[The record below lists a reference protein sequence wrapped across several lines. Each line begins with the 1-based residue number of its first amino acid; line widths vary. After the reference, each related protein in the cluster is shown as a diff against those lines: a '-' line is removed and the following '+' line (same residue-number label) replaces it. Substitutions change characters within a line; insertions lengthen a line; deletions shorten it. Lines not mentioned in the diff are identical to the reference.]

1 MQLLTCQNQT
11 ALKERLYQDEYQTV
25 MHLSLQKGQEIPE
38 HHGGDAEVTV
48 IPVRGAIVFTAS
60 GQSEHLVP
68 GKLVHLNAQELHAVR
83 AEEDSD
89 VILIKSARAGIV
101 RGC

>member
-1 MQLLTCQNQT
+1 MQLFTCENRT
-11 ALKERLYQDEYQTV
+11 MLKECLYQDDCQTI
-25 MHLSLQKGQEIPE
+25 MHLSLQKGREIPE

-48 IPVRGAIVFTAS
+48 VPVRGSIVFTAS
-60 GQSEHLVP
+60 GQSEPLVP
-68 GKLVHLNAQELHAVR
+68 GKLVHLNAKELHSLR

-89 VILIKSARAGIV
+89 VILIRSAHAGIV

>member
-11 ALKERLYQDEYQTV
+11 ALKERLYHDEYQTV

-89 VILIKSARAGIV
+89 VILVKSTAGPV

>member
-1 MQLLTCQNQT
+1 MQLLTCQNKT
-11 ALKERLYQDEYQTV
+11 ALKERLYHDAYQTV

-68 GKLVHLNAQELHAVR
+68 GKLVHLNAKELHSVR
-83 AEEDSD
+83 AEEDSE
-89 VILIKSARAGIV
+89 VILVKSAAGPV
-101 RGC
+101 CGC

>member
-1 MQLLTCQNQT
+1 MQLLTCQNLNG
-11 ALKERLYQDEYQTV
+11 LKERLYQDDNQTV
-25 MHLSLQKGQEIPE
+25 MHLSLKKGQSIPE
-38 HHGGDAEVTV
+38 HHGGNASVTV
-48 IPVRGAIVFTAS
+48 VPVRGAIVFTAS

-68 GKLVHLNAQELHAVR
+68 GKLVHLNAKEMHSLS

-89 VILIKSARAGIV
+89 VIVIKSASGPV

>member
-1 MQLLTCQNQT
+1 MQLLTCET
-11 ALKERLYQDEYQTV
+11 HSALKERLYHDEYQTV
-25 MHLSLQKGQEIPE
+25 MHLSLKKGQSIPE
-38 HHGGDAEVTV
+38 HHGGDAAVTV

-68 GKLVHLNAQELHAVR
+68 GKLVHLNAQELHSLS

-89 VILIKSARAGIV
+89 VVLVKSTAGPV